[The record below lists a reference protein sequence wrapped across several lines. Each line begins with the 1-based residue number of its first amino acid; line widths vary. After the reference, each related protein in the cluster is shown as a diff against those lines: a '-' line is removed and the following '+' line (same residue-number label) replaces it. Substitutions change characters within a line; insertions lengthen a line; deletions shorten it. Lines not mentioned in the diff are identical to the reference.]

1 LCIAQVFTRTPLLAV
16 RPDGTP
22 VKLPEINVQRGGERA
37 RFLPNGRGLV
47 YMLGDTLAGQ
57 DFWLLDLSTMGSR
70 RLTQLNN
77 VSVMRAFDITD
88 GNRIVFDRLRDDSEI
103 QLIDLAMKQARP

>member
-1 LCIAQVFTRTPLLAV
+1 VYCGTGVHSNAAFG
-16 RPDGTP
+16 GTP
-22 VKLPEINVQRGGERA
+22 GWHSCEAARNQRAARGERA
-37 RFLPNGRGLV
+37 RFLPNGTGLV

-77 VSVMRAFDITD
+77 VSVMRTFDITD

-103 QLIDLAMKQARP
+103 QLINLATKPARP

>member
-1 LCIAQVFTRTPLLAV
+1 M
-16 RPDGTP
+16 
-22 VKLPEINVQRGGERA
+22 KLPEISVQRGGERA

-70 RLTQLNN
+70 RLTLLNN
-77 VSVMRAFDITD
+77 VSVMRTFDITD
-88 GNRIVFDRLRDDSEI
+88 GNRIVFVRLRDGSEI
-103 QLIDLAMKQARP
+103 QLIDLATKPARPLN